1 MASLTALATM
11 PEMIGR
17 ICVAKDESKSRD
29 LGSKAGINPRMIEI
43 GVYGFVFYRG
53 LQPPSVD

>member
-11 PEMIGR
+11 PEMIER
-17 ICVAKDESKSRD
+17 ICVAKDESKS
-29 LGSKAGINPRMIEI
+29 LNTGSSFITDPRIVDI

-53 LQPPSVD
+53 LQPSSAD